1 MEKMEKKMGENMEQM
16 EKKMENLMDKKME
29 ELQNSILQTL
39 DGRLPKSD
47 IVTKVTH
54 ENKGSIHVE
63 QPTW

>member
-1 MEKMEKKMGENMEQM
+1 MEEMENKMGENMEQM
-16 EKKMENLMDKKME
+16 ENLMDKNME

-47 IVTKVTH
+47 TMNH

-63 QPTW
+63 QSVGNK